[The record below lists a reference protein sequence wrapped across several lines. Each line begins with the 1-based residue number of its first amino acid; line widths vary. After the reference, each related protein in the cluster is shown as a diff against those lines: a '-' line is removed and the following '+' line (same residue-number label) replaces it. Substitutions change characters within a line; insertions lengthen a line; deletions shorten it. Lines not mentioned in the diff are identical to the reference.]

1 MQSNR
6 RPEPRSRGKDYN
18 SRAVPRAVR
27 GAVREPRHMHWIYLF
42 LAGALEIV
50 WAVGLKYT
58 DGFTRPVPSVITAAA
73 IVASMAFLALALRAI
88 PVGTGYAI
96 WTGIGAVGTAILGIV
111 LFAEPATAARL
122 GCIGLIVAGIV
133 GLKLVTPT

>member
-1 MQSNR
+1 
-6 RPEPRSRGKDYN
+6 
-18 SRAVPRAVR
+18 
-27 GAVREPRHMHWIYLF
+27 MHWIYLF
-42 LAGALEIV
+42 LAGVLEIV
-50 WAVGLKYT
+50 WAVGLKYS
-58 DGFTRPVPSVITAAA
+58 DGFSKPVPSVITG
-73 IVASMAFLALALRAI
+73 VALVVSMLVLALALRTI

-133 GLKLVTPT
+133 GLKLVTPA

>member
-1 MQSNR
+1 
-6 RPEPRSRGKDYN
+6 
-18 SRAVPRAVR
+18 
-27 GAVREPRHMHWIYLF
+27 MHWIYLF
-42 LAGALEIV
+42 LAGVLEIV
-50 WAVGLKYT
+50 WAVGLKYS
-58 DGFTRPVPSVITAAA
+58 DGFSKPVPSVITGVAL
-73 IVASMAFLALALRAI
+73 VASMLFLALALRTI

-133 GLKLVTPT
+133 GLKLVTPA

>member
-1 MQSNR
+1 
-6 RPEPRSRGKDYN
+6 
-18 SRAVPRAVR
+18 
-27 GAVREPRHMHWIYLF
+27 
-42 LAGALEIV
+42 
-50 WAVGLKYT
+50 
-58 DGFTRPVPSVITAAA
+58 
-73 IVASMAFLALALRAI
+73 MAFLALALRAI

>member
-1 MQSNR
+1 M
-6 RPEPRSRGKDYN
+6 
-18 SRAVPRAVR
+18 A
-27 GAVREPRHMHWIYLF
+27 WTYLF
-42 LAGALEIV
+42 VAGVLEIV

-58 DGFTRPVPSVITAAA
+58 EGFTRPVPSVITGAA
-73 IVASMAFLALALRAI
+73 IVASMVFLALALRTI
-88 PVGTGYAI
+88 PVGTGYAV

-133 GLKLVTPT
+133 GLKLVTPA